1 VPTLVAAMVSGGGA
15 VHAVVPTHHTLEER
29 FLSLLGAAHDG
40 PGDAA
45 APPSGPE
52 KRP

>member
-1 VPTLVAAMVSGGGA
+1 VMPS
-15 VHAVVPTHHTLEER
+15 HHTLEER

-40 PGDAA
+40 PADGA

-52 KRP
+52 TRA